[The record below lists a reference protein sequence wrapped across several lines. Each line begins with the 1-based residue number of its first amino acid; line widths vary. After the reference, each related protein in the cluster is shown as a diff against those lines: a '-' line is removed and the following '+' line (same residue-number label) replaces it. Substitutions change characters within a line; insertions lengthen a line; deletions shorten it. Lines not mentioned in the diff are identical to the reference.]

1 MYKVALNGKPYSFIF
16 SRQRG
21 NMFVCVR
28 TMQVQYSLSDSQRL
42 SSINRK
48 LRWAQVSVKCDD
60 GLVLEWRPL
69 LADLEASA
77 VHDQDV
83 FRLQLDVRFIEH
95 QRPAWKKET
104 SIYKIIITCIIIY
117 LLARKRNA
125 CLCPRKQQ
133 RLQWC
138 YKLCTQEIINKLYL
152 TSYKLFQMEWK
163 KRKK

>member
-21 NMFVCVR
+21 NVFVCVR

-83 FRLQLDVRFIEH
+83 FRLQLDVRFIEN
-95 QRPAWKKET
+95 QRPAWAQRNINLQNYNNMYYYLPVGTKE
-104 SIYKIIITCIIIY
+104 K
-117 LLARKRNA
+117 
-125 CLCPRKQQ
+125 CLFV
-133 RLQWC
+133 
-138 YKLCTQEIINKLYL
+138 
-152 TSYKLFQMEWK
+152 S
-163 KRKK
+163 